1 MLALVS
7 GAAQVNPN
15 LSYDCLEDSRKYI
28 KRLVQERLIEAE
40 GISNKSLR
48 IQVMSITVQHRRHK
62 MDRIAARIVLLGLW
76 MLVAGH
82 CQGQTSPV
90 HIDLNDRR
98 LLAPTA
104 EEYHGDTWTY
114 IVHMDKS
121 PTHSLLASLET
132 PLSRY
137 SQLLQTLKQ
146 DMTLVA
152 NGEPATLPIHVYSS
166 VCQGFSARLT
176 SQEAAALRTMTGVLA
191 VYPDTI
197 RYPHT
202 TRTPEFLGLSSSN
215 GLWPNG
221 HFGDDVIVGVLDTGV
236 WPERDSFS
244 DAGLGPVPARWK
256 GICETGKDF
265 NASHC
270 NNKLIGARYFVAGY
284 ETYLMSATGKPLN
297 ESLES
302 RSPRD
307 TEGHGSHTASTA
319 AGSEVPGASLFGLAN
334 GTARGMAP
342 KARIAVYK
350 ICWAGGCFASDTLAA
365 FDQAVADGVDIIS
378 LSVGGSALEYFADA
392 FAIGAFGAMEKGV
405 FVSCSGGNDGPGLET
420 VSNVAPWMM
429 TVAASTIDRDFPAN
443 VILGDGQILQGQSL
457 YTGKGLSSNVTQM
470 ITGAAATTGNVT
482 NSALC
487 LPGSLKAALVK
498 GKIVVCKRGPN
509 RVAKGAVVLAAGGVG
524 MILYNGG
531 ADGGVLADSHFLPAT
546 HVDMEAGVT
555 LLAYMNSTA
564 TPVGNIEFLGTRY
577 NVKAP
582 IVAGF
587 SSRGPNIVTP
597 QVPKPD
603 ITAPGVNILAAWT
616 GAVGPS
622 SLESDT
628 RRVDFNIISGTSM
641 SCPHISGLGALLKAA
656 HPDWSPAAIKSAMMT
671 TATFRDRGQ
680 VDVITDE
687 FGGAQA
693 TPFQYGSGHVR
704 PEMAL
709 DPGLVYDL
717 GFKDYVNFLC
727 ASNYTALD
735 IQIFTSTHNETVT
748 CPVSPVR
755 VEDLNYPSFAAI
767 FTQPPS
773 LLSISMNM
781 TRTVTNVGN
790 ANATYMAQTVQPAN
804 TVIKVYPDVLSFS
817 ALNEKKSFT
826 VEVTTVNAPSAT
838 ESNIP
843 VFTFGYL
850 VWTDGV
856 RAVQSPIS
864 ITVFK

>member
-1 MLALVS
+1 
-7 GAAQVNPN
+7 
-15 LSYDCLEDSRKYI
+15 
-28 KRLVQERLIEAE
+28 
-40 GISNKSLR
+40 
-48 IQVMSITVQHRRHK
+48 

-82 CQGQTSPV
+82 WGQASPV

-104 EEYHGDTWTY
+104 GEYHGDTRTY
-114 IVHMDKS
+114 IVHMAKS
-121 PTHSLLASLET
+121 STHSLLASLET
-132 PLSRY
+132 
-137 SQLLQTLKQ
+137 TLVK
-146 DMTLVA
+146 DMTLVV

-176 SQEAAALRTMTGVLA
+176 SQEAAALRKMTGVLA

-197 RYPHT
+197 QYPHT

-244 DAGLGPVPARWK
+244 DAGLGHVPARWK
-256 GICETGKDF
+256 GICESGKDF

-270 NNKLIGARYFVAGY
+270 NNKLIGARYFFAGY
-284 ETYLMSATGKPLN
+284 EAATGKPLN
-297 ESLES
+297 ESLDL

-319 AGSEVPGASLFGLAN
+319 AGSEVSGASLFGLAN

-350 ICWAGGCFASDTLAA
+350 ICWVGGCSDSDTLAA
-365 FDQAVADGVDIIS
+365 IDQAVADGVDIIS
-378 LSVGGSALEYFADA
+378 RSVGLPAREYLTDPV
-392 FAIGAFGAMEKGV
+392 AIGAFGAMEKGV
-405 FVSCSGGNDGPGLET
+405 FVSCSAGNSGPGLQT
-420 VSNVAPWMM
+420 VENFAPWMM

-457 YTGKGLSSNVTQM
+457 YVGKGLSSNVTQM

-487 LPGSLKAALVK
+487 LSGSLKPALVK

-546 HVDMEAGVT
+546 HVDTEAGVS

-597 QVPKPD
+597 QVAKPD

-622 SLESDT
+622 SLEFDT

-641 SCPHISGLGALLKAA
+641 SCPHISGLAALLKAA
-656 HPDWSPAAIKSAMMT
+656 HPTWSPAAIKSAMMT
-671 TATFRDRGQ
+671 TATIRDSGG
-680 VDVITDE
+680 VDIITNQ
-687 FGGAQA
+687 FGGAEA
-693 TPFQYGSGHVR
+693 NPFQYGSGHVR

-735 IQIFTSTHNETVT
+735 IEIFTSTHNETVT
-748 CPVSPVR
+748 CPISPVR
-755 VEDLNYPSFAAI
+755 VEDLNYPSFAVI

-773 LLSISMNM
+773 VLSISMNM

-790 ANATYMAQTVQPAN
+790 ANATYMAQIVQPAN
-804 TVIKVYPDVLSFS
+804 TVIKVYPDVLSFN

-856 RAVQSPIS
+856 RTVQSPIS
-864 ITVFK
+864 ITLFK